1 MTTQKPTFLET
12 LSAIVMAAPIVLV
25 PVAFVAFEESVLRAQ
40 TIVTGLEWTVVA
52 SGIALALRAL
62 RRYAPEPRD
71 VENYGPQAA

>member
-12 LSAIVMAAPIVLV
+12 VSAIVMVAPIVLV
-25 PVAFVAFEESVLRAQ
+25 PVAFVAFEESILRAQ

-62 RRYAPEPRD
+62 RRYTPED
-71 VENYGPQAA
+71 TGADEYGAQVA